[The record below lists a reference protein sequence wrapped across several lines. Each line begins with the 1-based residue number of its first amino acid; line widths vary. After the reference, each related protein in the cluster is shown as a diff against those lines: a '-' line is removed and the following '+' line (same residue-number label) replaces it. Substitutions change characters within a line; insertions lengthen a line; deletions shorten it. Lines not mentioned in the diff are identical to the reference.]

1 MSSETHSNP
10 AIPSR
15 SGRCLAL
22 VVENLDK
29 SQKSEGTCRNSGGR
43 RNVLRRI
50 STFVF
55 YLLARQTRSPNCIDW
70 ACKIL

>member
-1 MSSETHSNP
+1 M
-10 AIPSR
+10 AIK
-15 SGRCLAL
+15 GVA
-22 VVENLDK
+22 ED
-29 SQKSEGTCRNSGGR
+29 QKTEGTSSDTGGR

-55 YLLARQTRSPNCIDW
+55 YLLARQTRSPDCIDW